1 MAALQT
7 WLKGAMAGFL
17 QARPRARRLTWTT
30 HVLLT
35 SWAGSIVLT
44 VPQMRRVR
52 LREGET
58 APSPARA
65 GCECGL
71 ALTLA
76 EPHVS
81 HY

>member
-7 WLKGAMAGFL
+7 WLKRSNGRFPIG
-17 QARPRARRLTWTT
+17 QAPASCLTWTT

-52 LREGET
+52 LREGEP